1 MKIEIVKEEKNLVKL
16 NVEIPAK
23 DAIEAY
29 NKAAQKVSQHM
40 NIPGFRKGKAPR
52 AVVEQNVG
60 AERLK
65 YEALEDMLPKIFQKA
80 IQENNLDI
88 ISQPEVTSYEFN
100 IGEDVKIVAQVE
112 LRPEVKLGEYKGLT
126 VEVEGYKIP
135 EDAFQ
140 KSLDSFLERAASFEV
155 VVDRPAIETD
165 HVKFDFDGYSN
176 GEKIQN
182 GDGQNYTLDIANSNF
197 IPGFAEQLVGHS
209 VGEEFE
215 INVTFPESY
224 NEAKLAGQP
233 AVFKIKIHEIKKK
246 VTPELNE
253 EFAKKVGFDSVDA
266 LKEDIQK
273 YLDNNKKSKDEKA
286 IEEAIFKKVLAD
298 VQVEIQESMIVR
310 EEELLLN
317 EYKEKLAAQGYTY
330 EQAIEAQSEEEI
342 FKIINQDAERRIKNS
357 LVIDQ
362 LAKEIGLKIET
373 DDMKVKIEEIQSMYG
388 VDRNQFMQQM
398 AQNPNLLNSISQQ
411 IISEKVTEF
420 LKENNTVKFV

>member
-1 MKIEIVKEEKNLVKL
+1 MKIELVKEEKNLVKL

-411 IISEKVTEF
+411 IISEKVTKF